1 MRTNRSWGSQ
11 PLSGTVQYVFS
22 VPRIPRPQPRW
33 VAAGLVVVL
42 AAAGGLVWLNS
53 GDDPAEIST
62 RELTLAGAQGP
73 GDAAPVNLDATLYLP
88 EETPAPAVIVAH
100 GFGGS
105 KRSVDGDARELAQ
118 RGFVAL
124 AYSARGFGR
133 SEGQISLNSPQYE
146 VADASR
152 IVDWLG
158 EQPEVTQDGADDPKV
173 GVTGG
178 SYGGS
183 LSLLLAGT
191 DKRVDALAPAITY
204 NDLSQAL
211 LPNSATTDD
220 TVPGTPAAN
229 AYAADGVFK
238 RSWAGIFFASGAGGA
253 GLADPTADAVEE
265 GDEDDDIDMP
275 SGNTGGTSGTESGG
289 TDSGGTDSGAG
300 TGDTGEG
307 SGAASGSGTAGASGA
322 GSGSDAAATN
332 GAAAGQPGGG
342 SGQPGG
348 PGQPGQAGDPC
359 GKFRAEFC
367 AAYAEVATTGRA
379 SQQTVDLLQS
389 VSPMRVT
396 ENITQPTMLVQGEQ
410 DTLFGLDQ
418 ADANARQI
426 AEAGGKVKVV
436 WYTGGHDGG
445 RPGPELRSQIADWFD
460 FHLRGQGSDPGA
472 GLSYAVQGAL
482 RVQGAPSVRT
492 VSTGTYPGLDGADA
506 TERRSVPVFGPEQTI
521 VNPPGG
527 NPASISSLP
536 GLGSIIGSSSRLVGR
551 VSIDLPGQA
560 AQFQSRPLT
569 SQLLIA
575 GSSTIRLRVAAV
587 PGAAPPATEGAVL
600 FAKLYDVSPDGTRVL
615 PGSAVSPF
623 RIPELPAD
631 GSPVEVTVTLPGIVR
646 PIETDRT
653 IALVVST
660 TDQAYAPST
669 QAAAY
674 RVAIADGAAVE
685 APVVNGTRTGNGVPS
700 GPLIGIAI
708 VLGLVVVAAIW
719 GAFRRRR
726 ATDLDPSLVDVPL
739 VIEGLSKRY
748 PGGVTAVNDLSFRV
762 EAGQVLGLLGPNG
775 AGKTTSL
782 RMLMGLIQPTGG
794 QIRVFGHKVYSG
806 APVLS
811 RIGSFVEGAGFLP
824 HLSGQANLEL
834 YWAATGRPPD
844 KAHVEEALEIA
855 GLGKA
860 VHRRV
865 RTYSQGMRQRLAIAQ
880 AMLGLPDLLVLDEP
894 TNGLDPPQIHQMR
907 AVLRRYASTG
917 RTVVVSSHLLAEV
930 EQTCDH
936 VVVMHQGRLVA
947 SGKVEEIVG
956 GGGEATFRVD
966 LPGDAADVLRGV
978 DGVSEV
984 EVDGNH
990 VHADLDG
997 MPRSEALAK
1006 LVGAGVAV
1014 EQAGPRRRLEDAFL
1028 QLVGEETSR

>member
-1 MRTNRSWGSQ
+1 
-11 PLSGTVQYVFS
+11 
-22 VPRIPRPQPRW
+22 VPRIPRPRPRTI
-33 VAAGLVVVL
+33 AAALVVVL
-42 AAAGGLVWLNS
+42 AAAGGIVWLNS
-53 GDDPAEIST
+53 GDAPPEVHT
-62 RELTLAGAQGP
+62 RDLTLTGAKGP
-73 GDAAPVNLDATLYLP
+73 DDKAAVRLDATLYLP
-88 EETPAPAVIVAH
+88 EQTPAPAVIVAH
-100 GFGGS
+100 GFGGT

-133 SEGQISLNSPQYE
+133 SEGQIGLNAIPYE
-146 VADASR
+146 VADASK
-152 IVDWLG
+152 IVDWLA
-158 EQPEVTQDGADDPKV
+158 EQPEVTKDGANDPKV

-191 DKRVDALAPAITY
+191 DKRVDALAPVITY

-211 LPNSATTDD
+211 LPNSATVGGP
-220 TVPGTPAAN
+220 VPATPAAN
-229 AYAADGVFK
+229 AFAPDGVFK
-238 RSWAGIFFASGAGGA
+238 RSWAGIFFSSGAGG
-253 GLADPTADAVEE
+253 GVGGSDPSADAVEP
-265 GDEDDDIDMP
+265 GNEDDDINAP
-275 SGNTGGTSGTESGG
+275 TGGG
-289 TDSGGTDSGAG
+289 
-300 TGDTGEG
+300 
-307 SGAASGSGTAGASGA
+307 GAAPPAGGD
-322 GSGSDAAATN
+322 GQ
-332 GAAAGQPGGG
+332 GAAAAPQL
-342 SGQPGG
+342 SS
-348 PGQPGQAGDPC
+348 DNPC
-359 GKFRAEFC
+359 GKFRLDIC

-379 SQQTVDLLQS
+379 SQKTIDLLKS
-389 VSPMRVT
+389 VSPAQVT
-396 ENITQPTMLVQGEQ
+396 GNITQPTMLVQGEQ

-426 AEAGGKVKVV
+426 AAAGGRVKVV

-445 RPGPELRSQIADWFD
+445 KPGPELRGQIADWFD
-460 FHLRGQGSDPGA
+460 YHLRDRGTDPGE
-472 GLSYAVQGAL
+472 GLEYAVQGAL

-492 VSTGTYPGLDGADA
+492 VHADTYPGLRGAQA
-506 TERRSVPVFGPEQTI
+506 TTRRQLKVYGPEQTI
-521 VNPPGG
+521 INPPGG

-536 GLGSIIGSSSRLVGR
+536 GLGAMIGTSSRLVNQL
-551 VSIDLPGQA
+551 SIDLPGQSA
-560 AQFQSRPLT
+560 RFDSRPL
-569 SQLLIA
+569 SEQLLIA
-575 GSSTIRLRVAAV
+575 GSSTVSIHLSAV
-587 PGAAPPATEGAVL
+587 PGAAPPPQDGAVL
-600 FAKLYDVSPDGTRVL
+600 FAKLYDVAPDGSSRVL

-623 RIPELPAD
+623 RIPALPAD
-631 GSPVEVTVTLPGIVR
+631 GSPVDVTVTLPAVVR
-646 PIETDRT
+646 PVESDHRVELV
-653 IALVVST
+653 IAT
-660 TDQAYAPST
+660 TDQAYATPV

-674 RVAIADGAAVE
+674 RVSIADDLAVQV
-685 APVVNGTRTGNGVPS
+685 PVVSGTRTGGELPA
-700 GPLIGIAI
+700 GPVVGIVVVLAI
-708 VLGLVVVAAIW
+708 VVLATIW
-719 GAFRRRR
+719 GTFRRRR
-726 ATDLDPSLVDVPL
+726 ATDHDPALDDVPL
-739 VIEGLSKRY
+739 VIEGLSKEY

-794 QIRVFGHKVYSG
+794 SIRVFGHKVYPG

-824 HLSGQANLEL
+824 HLSGRANLEL
-834 YWAATGRPPD
+834 YWAATGRPLE
-844 KAHVEEALEIA
+844 KAHFEEALEIA

-865 RTYSQGMRQRLAIAQ
+865 KTYSQGMRQRLAIAQ

-936 VVVMHQGRLVA
+936 VVVMHHGKLVA
-947 SGKVEEIVG
+947 SGRVDEIVG

-966 LPGDAADVLRGV
+966 RPEEAATVLRSVRGV
-978 DGVSEV
+978 EGVEI
-984 EVDGNH
+984 EGNQ

-997 MPRSEALAK
+997 LPRAEALAR

-1028 QLVGEETSR
+1028 ALVGESS

>member
-1 MRTNRSWGSQ
+1 
-11 PLSGTVQYVFS
+11 
-22 VPRIPRPQPRW
+22 VPRIPRPRPRT
-33 VAAGLVVVL
+33 VAAALVVVL
-42 AAAGGLVWLNS
+42 AAAGGIVWLNS
-53 GDDPAEIST
+53 GDEPPAVHT
-62 RELTLAGAQGP
+62 RDLTLTGAQGP
-73 GDAAPVNLDATLYLP
+73 DDKAPVKLDATLYLP
-88 EETPAPAVIVAH
+88 EQTPAPAVIVAH

-133 SEGQISLNSPQYE
+133 SEGQIGLNAIPYE
-146 VADASR
+146 VADASK

-158 EQPEVTQDGADDPKV
+158 EQPEVTKDGADDPKV

-191 DKRVDALAPAITY
+191 DKRVDALAPVITY

-211 LPNSATTDD
+211 LPNSATTG
-220 TVPGTPAAN
+220 TVPHTPAAN
-229 AYAADGVFK
+229 AFGPDGVFK
-238 RSWAGIFFASGAGGA
+238 RSWAGIFFSSGVGGA
-253 GLADPTADAVEE
+253 GVADPSADAIEP
-265 GDEDDDIDMP
+265 GNEDDDINAP
-275 SGNTGGTSGTESGG
+275 AGG
-289 TDSGGTDSGAG
+289 
-300 TGDTGEG
+300 
-307 SGAASGSGTAGASGA
+307 GAASGAPQG
-322 GSGSDAAATN
+322 DAQPQ
-332 GAAAGQPGGG
+332 GQGGG
-342 SGQPGG
+342 APPQLGADS
-348 PGQPGQAGDPC
+348 PC
-359 GKFRAEFC
+359 GRFRLDVC
-367 AAYAEVATTGRA
+367 AAYNEVATTGRA
-379 SQQTVDLLQS
+379 SQQTIDLLKS
-389 VSPMRVT
+389 VSPARVT
-396 ENITQPTMLVQGEQ
+396 KNITQPTMLVQGEQ

-426 AEAGGKVKVV
+426 AAAGGEVKVV

-445 RPGPELRSQIADWFD
+445 KPGPELRGEIADWFD
-460 FHLRGQGSDPGA
+460 FHLRGRGADPGQ
-472 GLSYAVQGAL
+472 GFEYAVQGAL

-492 VSTGTYPGLDGADA
+492 VTTDAYPGLPGDPAAD
-506 TERRSVPVFGPEQTI
+506 RRQVRIYGPEQTI
-521 VNPPGG
+521 INPPGG

-536 GLGSIIGSSSRLVGR
+536 GLGAMIGQSSRLVNQL
-551 VSIDLPGQA
+551 SIDLPGQSA
-560 AQFQSRPLT
+560 RFGSRPL
-569 SQLLIA
+569 SEQLLIA
-575 GSSTIRLRVAAV
+575 GASTVKLRVSAV
-587 PGAAPPATEGAVL
+587 PGAAPPAQDGAVL
-600 FAKLYDVSPDGTRVL
+600 FAKLYDVSQDGASRVL

-623 RIPELPAD
+623 RIPALPAD
-631 GSPVEVTVTLPGIVR
+631 GSPVDVTVTLPAVVR
-646 PIETDRT
+646 PVETDHQVELV
-653 IALVVST
+653 IAT
-660 TDQAYAPST
+660 TDQAYATPT

-674 RVAIADGAAVE
+674 RVSIADDTAVA
-685 APVVNGTRTGNGVPS
+685 APVVSGTRSDTGPPA
-700 GPLIGIAI
+700 GPLVGIAVVLVI
-708 VLGLVVVAAIW
+708 VVLAAIW
-719 GAFRRRR
+719 GALRRRR
-726 ATDLDPSLVDVPL
+726 ATDHDPALDGVPL

-748 PGGVTAVNDLSFRV
+748 PGDVVAVDDLSFRV

-794 QIRVFGHKVYSG
+794 SIRVFGHKVYSG

-834 YWAATGRPPD
+834 YWSATGRPPSR
-844 KAHVEEALEIA
+844 AHVAEALEIA

-865 RTYSQGMRQRLAIAQ
+865 KTYSQGMRQRLAIAQ

-936 VVVMHQGRLVA
+936 VVVMHHGRLVA
-947 SGKVEEIVG
+947 SGPVDEIVG

-966 LPGDAADVLRGV
+966 RPEEAATVLRSVHGV
-978 DGVSEV
+978 EGVEI
-984 EVDGNH
+984 EGDQ

-997 MPRSEALAK
+997 LPRAEALAK

-1014 EQAGPRRRLEDAFL
+1014 SQAGPRRRLEDAFL
-1028 QLVGEETSR
+1028 ALVGESS

>member
-1 MRTNRSWGSQ
+1 LG
-11 PLSGTVQYVFS
+11 
-22 VPRIPRPQPRW
+22 VPRIPRPKPRW
-33 VAAGLVVVL
+33 VATGLVAVL
-42 AAAGGLVWLNS
+42 VAAGGLVWLNS
-53 GDDPAEIST
+53 GDDPAEVST
-62 RELTLAGAQGP
+62 RELTLTGAQGP
-73 GDAAPVNLDATLYLP
+73 GDPAPVKLDATLYLP
-88 EETPAPAVIVAH
+88 EQTPAPAVIVAH

-105 KRSVDGDARELAQ
+105 KKSVDSDARELAQ

-133 SEGQISLNSPQYE
+133 SEGQIGLNSPQYE
-146 VADASR
+146 VADASK

-211 LPNSATTDD
+211 LPNSATTSD

-229 AYAADGVFK
+229 AFADDGVFK

-253 GLADPTADAVEE
+253 GLTDPTADAVEE

-275 SGNTGGTSGTESGG
+275 SGNTGGTGGEESGG
-289 TDSGGTDSGAG
+289 TDSGAESGDSGPGAGATGTSG
-300 TGDTGEG
+300 TGT
-307 SGAASGSGTAGASGA
+307 
-322 GSGSDAAATN
+322 
-332 GAAAGQPGGG
+332 AAAGQPGGG

-348 PGQPGQAGDPC
+348 QQAGNPC
-359 GKFRAEFC
+359 GKFRPEFC

-379 SQQTVDLLQS
+379 TEKTVDLLRS
-389 VSPMRVT
+389 VSPMQVT
-396 ENITQPTMLVQGEQ
+396 KNITQPTMLVQGEQ

-426 AEAGGKVKVV
+426 ADAGGKVKVV

-445 RPGPELRSQIADWFD
+445 RPGPGVRAQIADWFD
-460 FHLRGQGSDPGA
+460 FHLRGQGSDPGT
-472 GLSYAVQGAL
+472 GLEYAVQGAL

-492 VSTGTYPGLDGADA
+492 VSTGTYPGLAGNAA
-506 TERRSVPVFGPEQTI
+506 TERRSVAVTGPEQTI

-527 NPASISSLP
+527 NPASVSSLP

-560 AQFQSRPLT
+560 AQFVSKPLEQ
-569 SQLLIA
+569 QLLIA
-575 GSSTIRLRVAAV
+575 GSSTVRLRVAAV
-587 PGAAPPATEGAVL
+587 PGAAPPASEGAVL
-600 FAKLYDVSPDGTRVL
+600 FAKLYDVGPDGTRIL

-623 RIPELPAD
+623 RVPALPAD

-646 PIETDRT
+646 PIETDRS

-660 TDQAYAPST
+660 TDQAYAPAT

-674 RVAIADGAAVE
+674 RVALADGAALE
-685 APVVNGTRTGNGVPS
+685 APVVSGTHSGNGVPA
-700 GPLIGIAI
+700 GPLIGIGI
-708 VLGLVVVAAIW
+708 VLGLVVLAAVW

-726 ATDLDPSLVDVPL
+726 ATDVDQELTDVPL
-739 VIEGLSKRY
+739 VIEGLSKKY

-782 RMLMGLIQPTGG
+782 RMAMGLIQPTAGS
-794 QIRVFGHKVYSG
+794 IRVFGHKVYSG

-844 KAHVEEALEIA
+844 QAHVEEALEIA

-907 AVLRRYASTG
+907 LVLRRYASTG

-956 GGGEATFRVD
+956 GSGEATFRVD
-966 LPGDAADVLRGV
+966 RPADAADVLRGV

-984 EVDGNH
+984 EVEGNQ

-997 MPRSEALAK
+997 MPRSAALAK

>member
-22 VPRIPRPQPRW
+22 VPRIPRLQPRW

-53 GDDPAEIST
+53 GDDPAEVST
-62 RELTLAGAQGP
+62 RELTLTGAQGP
-73 GDAAPVNLDATLYLP
+73 GDAAAVKLDATLYLP

-105 KRSVDGDARELAQ
+105 KQSVDSDARELAQ

-191 DKRVDALAPAITY
+191 DKRVDALAPVITY

-275 SGNTGGTSGTESGG
+275 SGNTGGTGGTESGG
-289 TDSGGTDSGAG
+289 TDSGAG
-300 TGDTGEG
+300 T
-307 SGAASGSGTAGASGA
+307 SGGAPAGTTAPS
-322 GSGSDAAATN
+322 
-332 GAAAGQPGGG
+332 GQPGGG
-342 SGQPGG
+342 AGQPGG
-348 PGQPGQAGDPC
+348 PGQPGQAGNPC

-389 VSPMRVT
+389 VSPMQVT
-396 ENITQPTMLVQGEQ
+396 RNITQPTMLVQGEQ

-445 RPGPELRSQIADWFD
+445 RPGPELRGQIADWFD
-460 FHLRGQGSDPGA
+460 FHLRGQGSDPGE

-492 VSTGTYPGLDGADA
+492 VSTGTYPGLDGAEA
-506 TERRSVPVFGPEQTI
+506 TDRRSVPVFGPEQTI

-560 AQFQSRPLT
+560 AQFQSRPLN

-575 GSSTIRLRVAAV
+575 GSSTVRLRVAAV

-623 RIPELPAD
+623 RIPALPAD

-660 TDQAYAPST
+660 TDQAYAPSA

-674 RVAIADGAAVE
+674 RVAVADGAAVE
-685 APVVNGTRTGNGVPS
+685 APVVNGTRTGNGAPS

-726 ATDLDPSLVDVPL
+726 ATDLDSSLVDVPL

-748 PGGVTAVNDLSFRV
+748 PGGVTAVDDLSFRV

-794 QIRVFGHKVYSG
+794 NIRVFGHKVYSG

-907 AVLRRYASTG
+907 AVLRRYASTR

-966 LPGDAADVLRGV
+966 RPDDAAEVLRAVDGV
-978 DGVSEV
+978 DGVEV
-984 EVDGNH
+984 EGNQ

-997 MPRSEALAK
+997 LPRAEALAK